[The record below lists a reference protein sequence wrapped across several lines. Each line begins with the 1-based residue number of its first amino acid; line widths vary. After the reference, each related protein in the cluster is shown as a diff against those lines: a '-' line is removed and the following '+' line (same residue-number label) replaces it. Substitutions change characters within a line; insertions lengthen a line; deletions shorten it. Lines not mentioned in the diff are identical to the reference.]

1 MESEYSKFNNQWIV
15 FIFSGIFYIF
25 LYLKYYRPIKKI
37 KADAVYVFKCF
48 GKGRLIAMVTWL
60 TVLTLLL
67 IFVIYIKPNFWL
79 FIYIA
84 AFGVIPFSYIS
95 LGTIYINDYELFI
108 DGTVYDISSI
118 HKIYFEVRSSKNATL
133 YYTSICSNDGIIK
146 HKYITNKAADF
157 LVQNFTDMCFYED

>member
-1 MESEYSKFNNQWIV
+1 MESELSKFNNQWIV

-37 KADAVYVFKCF
+37 KAEAACVFKCF

-60 TVLTLLL
+60 TVLTLVL

-79 FIYIA
+79 FLYIS

-95 LGTIYINDYELFI
+95 LGTIYVNDYELFI
-108 DGTVYDISSI
+108 DGTVYQISSI
-118 HKIYFEVRSSKNATL
+118 DKIHFEVRSNRNGTF

-146 HKYITNKAADF
+146 HKYITFKAADF
-157 LVQNFTDMCFYED
+157 LAEHFTDKCFYED